1 MKCKI
6 MLKWKLMKKSVT
18 FQELEKSNEVANYY
32 TLISAQETSRQTNQ
46 QSNLLNL
53 TVSCEKKS

>member
-32 TLISAQETSRQTNQ
+32 ALISAQETSRQTKQ

>member
-32 TLISAQETSRQTNQ
+32 ALISAQETSRQTNQ

-53 TVSCEKKS
+53 TV

>member
-32 TLISAQETSRQTNQ
+32 APISAQETSRQTNQ